1 MDNLLRLLLRL
12 LIVPLGGLAGMIA
25 ALAII
30 LVGYWQLGD
39 LISGATEIEAV
50 ALADALT
57 TAAFAMMAIVVLMGG
72 ISLIGVLFAEAF
84 AVRSW
89 VFHVANGAVS
99 ALIAAQIFP
108 PYPDAPVPF
117 NGMLYILGAGLA
129 GGLVYWAVAGW
140 SAGFWK
146 PLGPARPAAPLPP
159 AQTAPP
165 PSAVPPAS

>member
-12 LIVPLGGLAGMIA
+12 LIVPLGAVAGMIA

-39 LISGATEIEAV
+39 LISGVTDIEAV
-50 ALADALT
+50 ALADALMT
-57 TAAFAMMAIVVLMGG
+57 TAFALIAIVVLMGG
-72 ISLIGVLFAEAF
+72 LALIGVLFSEAF

-89 VFHVANGAVS
+89 VFHVANGAIS

-146 PLGPARPAAPLPP
+146 PLGPAQAAAPLPP
-159 AQTAPP
+159 AQPVPP
-165 PSAVPPAS
+165 AAVPPAN